1 MATAD
6 VSVSTAI
13 SAIESIEWSRPHARR
28 AVPRVNGRGFYIAP
42 DLPDAIRGL
51 VR

>member
-13 SAIESIEWSRPHARR
+13 SAIESIGWFPPTSTAAR
-28 AVPRVNGRGFYIAP
+28 GS
-42 DLPDAIRGL
+42 
-51 VR
+51 